1 MRLPRLSAEGQG
13 GCPEGD
19 NVKARWCCGD
29 HRPGTA
35 LSSFKSYPLGRRRF
49 CCGGGAWS
57 TARGWR
63 SREDRFLGAFPGN
76 VATVTSD
83 RKNRAEIVV
92 RSGGSTRRI
101 RLGPVASLLAV
112 VLLTAVAIVLIAA
125 AFVFGSVALGIALL
139 ATLLAMVVAI
149 LRRAWSKIH
158 RH

>member
-1 MRLPRLSAEGQG
+1 M
-13 GCPEGD
+13 
-19 NVKARWCCGD
+19 
-29 HRPGTA
+29 
-35 LSSFKSYPLGRRRF
+35 
-49 CCGGGAWS
+49 
-57 TARGWR
+57 
-63 SREDRFLGAFPGN
+63 
-76 VATVTSD
+76 TSD